1 MREGPDIARVANL
14 IGDPARAH
22 MLTAL
27 MSGKALTATELAGE
41 AGVTLQTA
49 SGHLAKLADG
59 HLVQARKQGRHKY
72 FALAHADVATTLEAL
87 MGLAAGQGKLR
98 TRTGPKDAAMR
109 QARVCYN
116 HLAGQMGV
124 QMFESLKTR
133 AYVVEGMDDIRLTA
147 SGAAFARDFGIDVD
161 ALENARAPLCRSCLD
176 WSERR
181 THLAGSLGRAMLT
194 RMEEAGWVRRDRD
207 SRVLLFNPKGL
218 AAFDAAFPKEKD
230 THNGVPLMR

>member
-1 MREGPDIARVANL
+1 MREGPDISRVANL

-27 MSGKALTATELAGE
+27 MTGKALTAPELAGE

-59 HLVQARKQGRHKY
+59 QLVQVRKQGRHKY
-72 FALAHADVATTLEAL
+72 FSLAHADVAATLEAL
-87 MGLAAGQGKLR
+87 MGLAAGQGTLR

-124 QMFESLKTR
+124 QMFTSMRARGLIWEDGESLGLTD
-133 AYVVEGMDDIRLTA
+133 AGAQFVTTFGVRLA
-147 SGAAFARDFGIDVD
+147 P
-161 ALENARAPLCRSCLD
+161 LETARAPLCRSCLD

-181 THLAGSLGRAMLT
+181 THLAGSLGRAMLA
-194 RMEEAGWVRRDRD
+194 RMETLGWARRDES
-207 SRVLLFNPKGL
+207 SRALLFKPTGL
-218 AAFDAAFPKEKD
+218 AGFEAAFPNEKG
-230 THNGVPLMR
+230 TL